1 MEKKIKIVL
10 VDDNEDYLFT
20 MTTFLTKNGFEA
32 LSATNEKD
40 GIELIQKELPD
51 IILLDVMMESLFS
64 GFEVCRAIRTDPDI
78 KEIPIIGISAMG
90 EALNLEFDQWRDY
103 QYFSPDA
110 FVEKPV
116 DKENLLSVIKEV
128 LQKAA
133 KDKKRPKWK
142 KDLDESYKKGQY

>member
-64 GFEVCRAIRTDPDI
+64 YRYHSVMIRCPNNEFHNGFI
-78 KEIPIIGISAMG
+78 
-90 EALNLEFDQWRDY
+90 
-103 QYFSPDA
+103 
-110 FVEKPV
+110 
-116 DKENLLSVIKEV
+116 
-128 LQKAA
+128 
-133 KDKKRPKWK
+133 
-142 KDLDESYKKGQY
+142 